1 MATVAEVAACMKAYF
16 WSRRPRGEKIR
27 SRLYTS
33 GESMYRPHSSK
44 VNISQVWVGRVASTR
59 SLGSLEMALTYMIV
73 CARLFEPPFPV
84 TQPPAVSGTNAR
96 WQKQTLKIHPL
107 KFYPTCYPTP

>member
-1 MATVAEVAACMKAYF
+1 MSLCIGHILPKLISLKSGSDG
-16 WSRRPRGEKIR
+16 WRRPGV
-27 SRLYTS
+27 SAL
-33 GESMYRPHSSK
+33 SS
-44 VNISQVWVGRVASTR
+44 W
-59 SLGSLEMALTYMIV
+59 LFTYMIV

-107 KFYPTCYPTP
+107 KFYPTC